1 MVVAH
6 AWWWLVHGGHSSM
19 VTASSWWPLV
29 HGSQQSMAT
38 ACPWQ
43 QLVHGGCSYMVAACP
58 WQPLVHRSR
67 SSIEAAR
74 PWWLLVHG
82 GCSSMNNCVI
92 LKGNSSC
99 GSCNENHVINSYRCA
114 GGTILPQSILHSAT
128 KHFAFCDEAFCI
140 LLQSILYGFATE
152 L

>member
-1 MVVAH
+1 MVGAH
-6 AWWWLVHGGHSSM
+6 AWWWLVYGGHSSM

-29 HGSQQSMAT
+29 HGGQQSMAT

-58 WQPLVHRSR
+58 WWP
-67 SSIEAAR
+67 
-74 PWWLLVHG
+74 LVHG
-82 GCSSMNNCVI
+82 GCSSMYNCVI

-99 GSCNENHVINSYRCA
+99 GSCDENHVINSYSHA
-114 GGTILPQSILHSAT
+114 GSTILPQSILHSAT

-140 LLQSILYGFATE
+140 LLQSILYGFPTE